1 MDAAQLGDW
10 TYPLLFAVGVAVAFV
25 NSVSGGGST
34 LSLPVLIFL
43 GLPAATANGT
53 NRLGILLG
61 SLSSLFAFRSK
72 GIFLPRLALK
82 VGWPA
87 AIGSFAGSLIAVRV
101 PDRIFNPI
109 LAGIILFVAVMT
121 FKGNKAHPPHG
132 EEPSMRGDAI
142 AFTAYLGIGFY
153 GGFIQAG
160 SGLIMMYAFT
170 RLGNLDIIQ
179 VNALKVA
186 TTVLFIAVSLLTFAA
201 SGRIHWPMAAALAAG
216 NLAGGWLGAHWQVR
230 KGEAWVN
237 RFLLWTATA
246 MAAKL
251 IWDTVASWTRW

>member
-1 MDAAQLGDW
+1 MDASQLGPYA
-10 TYPLLFAVGVAVAFV
+10 YPILFSVGVAVAFV

-61 SLSSLFAFRSK
+61 SLSSLFAFRSR

-87 AIGSFAGSLIAVRV
+87 AIGSLAGSLIAVRV
-101 PDRIFNPI
+101 SDRVFNPI
-109 LAGIILFVAVMT
+109 LAGIILVVAVMT
-121 FKGNKAHPPHG
+121 IKGHKANPSLGH
-132 EEPSMRGDAI
+132 EPALRGDMT
-142 AFTAYLGIGFY
+142 AFAAYFGIGFY

-160 SGLIMMYAFT
+160 SGLIMMYAFS
-170 RLGNLDIIQ
+170 RLSNLDLFQ

-186 TTVLFIAVSLLTFAA
+186 NTVIFIAISLATFAA
-201 SGRIHWPMAAALAAG
+201 AGRIDWPMAAALAAG
-216 NLAGGWLGAHWQVR
+216 NLAGGWIGAHWQIR
-230 KGEAWVN
+230 SGEAWVN
-237 RFLLWTATA
+237 RFLLWTALA
-246 MAAKL
+246 MSAKL
-251 IWDTVASWTRW
+251 LWDTWTAWTR

>member
-1 MDAAQLGDW
+1 MGHWA
-10 TYPLLFAVGVAVAFV
+10 YPILFGVGVAVAFV

-53 NRLGILLG
+53 NRLGILAG
-61 SLSSLFAFRSK
+61 SLASLFAFRAK
-72 GIFLPRLALK
+72 GIFLPRLAFQ

-87 AIGSFAGSLIAVRV
+87 ALGAVAGSLIAVRI
-101 PDRIFNPI
+101 PDRVFNPI
-109 LAGIILFVAVMT
+109 LAAIILFVAFMT
-121 FKGNKAHPPHG
+121 WKGNTPNPNLGH
-132 EEPSMRGDAI
+132 EPALRSGAI
-142 AFTAYLGIGFY
+142 AFAAWLGIGFY

-160 SGLIMMYAFT
+160 SGLIMMAAFT
-170 RLGNLDIIQ
+170 RLSNLDVFQ

-186 TTVLFIAVSLLTFAA
+186 TTILFIATSLITFAA
-201 SGRIHWPMAAALAAG
+201 AGRIEWGMAAALAAG
-216 NLAGGWLGAHWQVR
+216 NLAGGWLGAHWQIR

-237 RFLLWTATA
+237 RFVLWTAAA

-251 IWDTVASWTRW
+251 LWDTAAAWTR

>member
-1 MDAAQLGDW
+1 MDAAGLGNYA
-10 TYPLLFAVGVAVAFV
+10 YPLLFAVGVAVAFV

-61 SLSSLFAFRSK
+61 SLSSLFAFRSQ
-72 GIFLPRLALK
+72 GIFLPRLAFK

-87 AIGSFAGSLIAVRV
+87 AIGSLAGSLIAVRV
-101 PDRIFNPI
+101 SDRIFNPI

-121 FKGNKAHPPHG
+121 IKGHKPN
-132 EEPSMRGDAI
+132 PSLGQDPALRGDLI
-142 AFTAYLGIGFY
+142 AFAAYLGIGFY

-170 RLGNLDIIQ
+170 RLGNLDIFQ

-186 TTVLFIAVSLLTFAA
+186 NTVLFISISLLTFAA
-201 SGRIHWPMAAALAAG
+201 AGRIDWPMAAALAAG
-216 NLAGGWLGAHWQVR
+216 NLAGGWMGAHWQIR
-230 KGEAWVN
+230 SGEAWVN
-237 RFLLWTATA
+237 RFLLWTALA
-246 MAAKL
+246 MSAKL
-251 IWDTVASWTRW
+251 LWDTFAAWTR

>member
-1 MDAAQLGDW
+1 MEAALLGYW
-10 TYPLLFAVGVAVAFV
+10 TYPILFAVGVAVAFV
-25 NSVSGGGST
+25 NSVSGGGSA

-43 GLPAATANGT
+43 GLPSATANGT

-61 SLSSLFAFRSK
+61 SLSSLFAFRTQ
-72 GIFLPRLALK
+72 GIFLPRLAFQ

-87 AIGSFAGSLIAVRV
+87 TIGSLAGSLLAVQV

-121 FKGNKAHPPHG
+121 IKGHRPNPSLNH
-132 EEPSMRGDAI
+132 EPALRGGLI
-142 AFTAYLGIGFY
+142 AFAAYLGIGFY

-160 SGLIMMYAFT
+160 TGLIMMYAFT
-170 RLGNLDIIQ
+170 RLGNLDIFQ

-186 TTVLFIAVSLLTFAA
+186 TTVLFISISLLTFAVA
-201 SGRIHWPMAAALAAG
+201 GRIHWPMAASLAAG
-216 NLAGGWLGAHWQVR
+216 NLSGGWLGAHWQVR

-237 RFLLWTATA
+237 RFLLWTAVALAT
-246 MAAKL
+246 KL
-251 IWDTVASWTRW
+251 IWDTAASWTR